1 MVGCGMWSSSR
12 LAQCGQSS
20 TRQPWLAI
28 PRRLRI
34 TQSAADPVGPRRS
47 RSEWRRTRRCRSNE
61 LALTR
66 RSTPKLDAKMSAAP
80 AGRRAAVCNVRKAA
94 DGVGSADAVAHG
106 LGRWI
111 GCGVMATIHDAA
123 TIRPTKAELL
133 ADELGGP
140 VDVISSYRFDD
151 PDGEVGVE
159 AFVARQGAKLQHVVF
174 TYRSAPLGDGQ
185 ERLVSQMEHSELG
198 TRWVYDGTTD
208 PVALECFRRAILGR
222 QDQATLELWQDGRMI
237 GTREPTATLRAAL
250 PQPANGVTVK

>member
-1 MVGCGMWSSSR
+1 
-12 LAQCGQSS
+12 
-20 TRQPWLAI
+20 
-28 PRRLRI
+28 
-34 TQSAADPVGPRRS
+34 
-47 RSEWRRTRRCRSNE
+47 
-61 LALTR
+61 
-66 RSTPKLDAKMSAAP
+66 
-80 AGRRAAVCNVRKAA
+80 
-94 DGVGSADAVAHG
+94 
-106 LGRWI
+106 
-111 GCGVMATIHDAA
+111 MATIQDAA

-140 VDVISSYRFDD
+140 VDVVSSYRFDD

-237 GTREPTATLRAAL
+237 GTREPTATLRAAF
-250 PQPANGVTVK
+250 PQPADGVTVKIARDLSEPLTGPGLTVRWGEGEAIVAVLVD